1 VTRAVRRADLSADV
15 LTVAPFL
22 LNKLLVHG
30 ERVGRIVEVEAYRG
44 ADDPASHAFRGPTAR
59 NAVMFGPAGYLYMYF
74 TYGMHWCGNVVCGP
88 DGTAQAVLLRAIA
101 PVAGI
106 DAMRAAR
113 PAARREVD
121 LGNGPAKLCQA
132 LGITGAD
139 YGTDLLATGPAAAD
153 AVRLL
158 ADGTPPPHRP
168 ARGPRIGI
176 TAATDR
182 PWRWWVP
189 GNPHVSKARA
199 VPSSPGGVAVRAPR

>member
-1 VTRAVRRADLSADV
+1 
-15 LTVAPFL
+15 
-22 LNKLLVHG
+22 
-30 ERVGRIVEVEAYRG
+30 
-44 ADDPASHAFRGPTAR
+44 
-59 NAVMFGPAGYLYMYF
+59 
-74 TYGMHWCGNVVCGP
+74 MHWCANVVCGP

-139 YGTDLLATGPAAAD
+139 YGTDLLATGPAAAE

-158 ADGTPPPHRP
+158 ADGISPPPRP
-168 ARGPRIGI
+168 ASGPRIGI
-176 TAATDR
+176 TTATDR